1 MSNRTTVSEHYYG
14 SINTSGTDVE
24 DADITISRT
33 SKVWIGIVG
42 EEGNGE
48 DVGFYGLK
56 CLLKVP
62 RSDLDVDG
70 ALVGT
75 KDEVP
80 LRVRRGCRG
89 PD

>member
-1 MSNRTTVSEHYYG
+1 MSNRAPVSEHYYG
-14 SINTSGTDVE
+14 SIVTSGTDVE
-24 DADITISRT
+24 DTDITISGT
-33 SKVWIGIVG
+33 GKVWIWIVG
-42 EEGNGE
+42 EEGNGK

-62 RSDLDVDG
+62 RSDLNVDG

-75 KDEVP
+75 KDEIP
-80 LRVRRGCRG
+80 LRVRGGCRG